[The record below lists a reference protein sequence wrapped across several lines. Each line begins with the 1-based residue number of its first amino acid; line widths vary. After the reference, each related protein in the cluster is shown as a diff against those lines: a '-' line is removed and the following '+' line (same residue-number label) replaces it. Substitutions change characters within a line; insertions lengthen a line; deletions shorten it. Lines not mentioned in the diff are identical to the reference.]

1 MKFSAKWSSI
11 FVRML
16 LAFGSII
23 LLIALSNSY
32 VYSVIHDIRAHFS
45 SITNTSL
52 PLTSANS
59 ALRYGLMKSISAIEE
74 QIITGNIESNRIKAI
89 SHRESTWRE
98 IEQQYNILSQLSVKT
113 GFPYEDLGHIQYLLN
128 QLKQEQQIIS
138 DIANTPDNEPA
149 LKLLTQQAIPLVTT
163 MIELMTQLIELELE
177 EDADE
182 DRKTLLKL
190 LSDSRS
196 TFGMAISELRAF
208 LLTKS
213 EQNVNAFDQL
223 WLANTDAF
231 VAIIEDYEALFTQEQ
246 TPIWE
251 EYLTEREKLAP
262 LTIRAFERQ
271 ASPDSNF
278 AVYHLS
284 TKVNV
289 LTKQV
294 FANLDKLNHH
304 VNKVSSSNVSQVEIS
319 VDNLILSLLL
329 ASVFTL
335 LISISISLGFS
346 RSIKNRISALL
357 TRADK
362 LATGNFKTVS
372 DYFEIKSNDEASQLS
387 KSFNE
392 MTLSLSTT
400 ISAIKRQSRQVGHSA
415 HQVAAIAMDISEV
428 AQAENKSYSEVMSV
442 TDIFMDLLLES
453 GQAVEQ
459 AKSVL
464 QQANNQADRGIL
476 AVENNLDEMNRT
488 VNVVKKASS
497 EVELLRSESERIHE
511 VTASIHQVADQ
522 TALIALNAAIEAAP
536 AGEQGRGF
544 AVVAEE
550 VRNLAQRSSESTE
563 EIQKVVDGLIEK
575 VSCVITLMDG
585 IIQQV
590 DVSKVRSEDSGNA
603 LKEMTASVNQIVNA
617 NERIASRSNDQLVQM
632 QELQLKLQHLF
643 SSLTQNSEKAQVVSM
658 IGEDLY
664 QTSELV
670 NQLMEGFQFDC
681 DNRSIINNNNEQGV
695 TAGIDAKVKVKLE
708 QGDITLETVT
718 RNMGS
723 HNIGIALNKLLDIKF
738 DQSKEIYVTLYPPQA
753 TYQEYV
759 SQEPVV
765 ISGKFVHQEPYNGQY
780 TYFAIDLETNEQQK
794 RYLHNLCSF
803 FGE

>member
-1 MKFSAKWSSI
+1 MKFSAKWDSI
-11 FVRML
+11 IVRML
-16 LAFGSII
+16 IAFGSII

-32 VYSVIHDIRAHFS
+32 VYSVIHNIRANFS
-45 SITNTSL
+45 SISQTSL
-52 PLTSANS
+52 PLTGANS
-59 ALRYGLMKSISAIEE
+59 ALRYSLMESISALEE
-74 QIITGNIESNRIKAI
+74 QIITGGIESSRIKAI
-89 SHRESTWRE
+89 KHRERTWQE
-98 IEQQYNILSQLSVKT
+98 IEKQYDILSQLSVKT
-113 GFPYEDLGHIQYLLN
+113 GFAQSDLDHIQSLLN
-128 QLKQEQQIIS
+128 QLKQEQQLIS
-138 DIANTPDNEPA
+138 DIANTADNEPA
-149 LKLLTQQAIPLVTT
+149 LKLLTQEAIPLVTT

-177 EDADE
+177 EEADE

-213 EQNVNAFDQL
+213 EQNVNSFDQL

-231 VAIIEDYEALFTQEQ
+231 VAIIEDYEELFTDEQ
-246 TPIWE
+246 IPIWE

-278 AVYHLS
+278 AVFRLS
-284 TKVNV
+284 TNVNK
-289 LTKQV
+289 LTKDV
-294 FANLDKLNHH
+294 FADLDKLNQH
-304 VNKVSSSNVSQVEIS
+304 VKKVSNSNVSQVEDS

-329 ASVFTL
+329 ATVFTL
-335 LISISISLGFS
+335 VISLSISLGFS
-346 RSIKNRISALL
+346 RTIKNRVSSLL
-357 TRADK
+357 GRANK
-362 LATGNFKTVS
+362 LATGNFKTQEK
-372 DYFEIKSNDEASQLS
+372 YFKLRSKDELAQLS
-387 KSFNE
+387 ESFNE

-428 AQAENKSYSEVMSV
+428 AQVENKSYSEVMSV
-442 TDIFMDLLLES
+442 TEVFMDLLLES

-459 AKSVL
+459 AQMIL
-464 QQANNQADRGIL
+464 EQANQQADRGIL

-497 EVELLRSESERIHE
+497 EVELLKSESERIHE

-522 TALIALNAAIEAAP
+522 TALIALNAAIEAAR

-563 EIQKVVDGLIEK
+563 EIQKVVNGLIEK
-575 VSCVITLMDG
+575 VTSVIALMDG

-617 NERIASRSNDQLVQM
+617 NERISSRSTDQLTQM
-632 QELQLKLQHLF
+632 HELQLKLRNLF
-643 SSLTQNSEKAQVVSM
+643 NSLTQNSEKAQVVSM

-664 QTSELV
+664 QTSEMV
-670 NQLMEGFQFDC
+670 NQLMGSFRFDA
-681 DNRSIINNNNEQGV
+681 DETTVKKSQNELRRSPRL
-695 TAGIDAKVKVKLE
+695 DAKVKVKLA
-708 QGDITLETVT
+708 QGEISMETVT
-718 RNMGS
+718 RNISCHG
-723 HNIGIALNKLLDIKF
+723 IGVVINESIDI
-738 DQSKEIYVTLYPPQA
+738 QLEKEQKVDVTLYPPQE
-753 TYQEYV
+753 TYQQYV
-759 SQEPVV
+759 SQNPVV
-765 ISGKFVHQEPYNGQY
+765 IPGKFVHQEPHDAGSVYLG
-780 TYFAIDLETNEQQK
+780 IELLTNEQQMM
-794 RYLHNLCSF
+794 YLHELYDF
-803 FGE
+803 FDE